1 MKRKLLSAAIS
12 LLLSTLSTIG
22 STAQPAAVQPFR
34 HLSSSGALSPA
45 SRELFG
51 EAMRLFDASYDPQAH
66 LVLHPHDGHPGVL
79 GKYMVRESSWYALGL
94 LIRDRAG
101 DHSAD
106 QQRAL
111 DLLNAVLD
119 QQYLDPSRRWFGT
132 FKRTPE
138 EPMPADQDIAF
149 RGYDPN
155 WRHFIGTT
163 FQMILIE
170 YPARLP
176 APLQQ
181 RMYSAIDA
189 AITGEM
195 HDGRLIPAYSNIAL
209 MYGAL
214 WNFAAQHDAN
224 SDWLTQSA
232 AWNEE
237 VFRLFSLYNTFSEFN
252 APTYYGVDLY
262 GLALWREYG
271 STSRMRQ
278 MGSTMEAGLWTDIAD
293 FYQPDL
299 RNLAGPW
306 DRAYGMDMSV
316 YVTPLGVWMRTLL
329 PAAKAPLPE
338 HVELTTFQIA
348 DLWFAPQVALLG
360 TQVPP
365 AALAK
370 IRRFSS
376 PHLVVRTIDSQRT
389 ATSWLGKDAIWGGE
403 FTSRTKD
410 TGNRTQFH
418 PVDAQWHMPS
428 GQIGWIQ
435 LTRSPDL
442 DAVADSGGVTIATDG
457 DVSFRIF
464 TGNDQPTITRSNWTL
479 SGFNAAIDT
488 DAASFSTQPAPG
500 CTGCL
505 DLTYTAVHTLR
516 MNFSSAV
523 RHIGPQR

>member
-1 MKRKLLSAAIS
+1 MKKLWIASVS
-12 LLLSTLSTIG
+12 LALSTSLGIAQSTPL
-22 STAQPAAVQPFR
+22 QPIR
-34 HLSSSGALSPA
+34 HLASGPLPLANRALYSE
-45 SRELFG
+45 S
-51 EAMRLFDASYDPQAH
+51 MRLFDAGYDPRAH

-94 LIRDRAG
+94 LVRDRAG
-101 DHSAD
+101 DHPAD
-106 QQRAL
+106 TQRAL
-111 DLLNAVLD
+111 EILNAVLD
-119 QQYLDPSRRWFGT
+119 QQYRDASKKWYGT

-138 EPMPADQDIAF
+138 EPTPPDQELAF

-163 FQMILIE
+163 LQMILIE
-170 YPARLP
+170 YAARIP

-195 HDGRLIPAYSNIAL
+195 HDGRLVPSYSNIAL

-224 SDWLTQSA
+224 ADWLAKSA

-237 VFRLFSLYNTFSEFN
+237 VFRLYNLYGTFNEYN

-271 STSRMRQ
+271 STPRMRQ
-278 MGSTMEAGLWTDIAD
+278 MGSAMEAGLWTDLAN

-306 DRAYGMDMSV
+306 DRSYGMDMSV

-329 PAAKAPLPE
+329 PAAIAPLPE
-338 HVELTTFQIA
+338 HTELTTFQIA
-348 DLWFAPQVALLG
+348 DIWFAPQVSLLG

-370 IRRFSS
+370 IRKFSG
-376 PHLVVRTIDSQRT
+376 PHLVDRTVDSQRT
-389 ATSWLGKDAIWGGE
+389 ATSWIGETAMWGGE
-403 FTSRTKD
+403 FTSRSKD

-418 PVDAQWHMPS
+418 PVDAQWRMPS

-435 LTRSPDL
+435 LTKSPNL
-442 DAVADSGGVTIATDG
+442 DAVADAGGVTIATDG

-464 TGNDQPTITRSNWTL
+464 TGNEPPTLTQTIWTL
-479 SGFNAAIDT
+479 PGFKAAIDT
-488 DAASFSTQPAPG
+488 DAKSFSSSSSADCHG
-500 CTGCL
+500 CVDVLYTG
-505 DLTYTAVHTLR
+505 VHTLR
-516 MNFSSAV
+516 MNFHPEGH
-523 RHIGPQR
+523 R